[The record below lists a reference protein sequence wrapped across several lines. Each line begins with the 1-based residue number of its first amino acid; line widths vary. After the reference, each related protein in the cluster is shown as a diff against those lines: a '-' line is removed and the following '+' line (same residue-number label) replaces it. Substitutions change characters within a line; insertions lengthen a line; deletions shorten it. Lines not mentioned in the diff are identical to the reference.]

1 MRRLLA
7 VASAIVFVDSMLYS
21 ALTPLLP
28 RYAEDFEL
36 SKAGAGALVGAYA
49 AGALAGGLPGGVAAA
64 RFGPRAAAVAGLVLV
79 GAASVAFGL
88 AGSSWMLGGARFA
101 QGVGSALSWA
111 GALSWLVAAAPRG
124 RRGEL
129 LGSALGVAI
138 VGAMLGPV
146 LGAIAE
152 VAGDA
157 PTFAAVAGLAG
168 ALALIA
174 LQMPGASSER
184 ASLRTLGA
192 ALRGRRLLGG
202 LWLVALPSLLFG
214 LLAVLVPL
222 ELAALGWGAVA
233 IGAIWLAAAGIE
245 AAMNPLLGRFVDRRG
260 RLVPVRAALVASV
273 GVSIALAW
281 AGSAAAVAALVLAAA
296 LAYGAMFTPGMSI
309 ISDGAE
315 RAGVAQAI
323 AFGAMNAAWAVGN
336 LVGPAA
342 GGATAD
348 AFGDG
353 TAYVAAAALCAA
365 TFVAVSRYRR
375 LVPHAPRAPG
385 SRAEPA

>member
-1 MRRLLA
+1 MGSVRRLLA
-7 VASAIVFVDSMLYS
+7 VASAIVFVDTILYS

-49 AGALAGGLPGGVAAA
+49 AGALVGGLPGGASAA
-64 RFGPRAAAVAGLVLV
+64 RFGPRAAAVAGLLLV

-88 AGSSWMLGGARFA
+88 AGDAWALGAARFA

-111 GALSWLVAAAPRG
+111 GALAWLVAAAPRG

-146 LGAIAE
+146 VGAVAD

-157 PTFAAVAGLAG
+157 VTFAGVAALCG
-168 ALALIA
+168 ALALFAIR
-174 LQMPGASSER
+174 LPGAAPEP
-184 ASLRTLGA
+184 ASLPMLFA

-202 LWLVALPSLLFG
+202 LWLVTLPSLLFG

-233 IGAIWLAAAGIE
+233 IGALWLAAAGLE

-260 RLVPVRAALVASV
+260 RRLPVRAALVASA
-273 GVSIALAW
+273 GVSVTFAW
-281 AGSAAAVAALVLAAA
+281 AGSAPAVAMLVLAAA
-296 LAYGAMFTPGMSI
+296 LAYGGMFTPGMSL
-309 ISDGAE
+309 ISDAAE

-323 AFGAMNAAWAVGN
+323 GFGAMNAAWAVGN

-342 GGATAD
+342 GGALAYALGD
-348 AFGDG
+348 AV
-353 TAYVAAAALCAA
+353 AYLAAAALCAGTLA
-365 TFVAVSRYRR
+365 AASGYARALGPR
-375 LVPHAPRAPG
+375 PRAE
-385 SRAEPA
+385 AT